1 MTPDLENTSPP
12 PAPALCWFC
21 EAEPSGK
28 CQCGRPFCV
37 EHAYEQSCL
46 ICSVITGMFE
56 QAGEDEPLS
65 TQIMLGLRTAAGD
78 PYIVL
83 PSALQHKK
91 PLSLPAIEQTIA
103 ALIRAI
109 KDQDDNVRRRAGAV
123 LATTTN
129 SWPSMNPSP
138 LERDTYSI
146 SLLCADQVR
155 RWLLYTLKNARSMRF
170 EPIALAILDKLR
182 TADFHD
188 LYPGIRDN
196 LKTLTVSNLG
206 TRVREVYETMVEFY
220 PTHSPLVNERC
231 ELMAFEHYA
240 RSRGASQ
247 SLGRIYGP
255 LLKHAPILSKMLKKG
270 TWLANQRLY
279 GEWYYGEDEPV

>member
-1 MTPDLENTSPP
+1 MTPDLEHTAPP
-12 PAPALCWFC
+12 YAPEVCWFC
-21 EAEPSGK
+21 ESQAGGK
-28 CQCGRPFCV
+28 CQCGRAFCT
-37 EHAYEQSCL
+37 EHSYESSCL
-46 ICSVITGMFE
+46 ICAVLTGMFE

-83 PSALQHKK
+83 PQALQYKK
-91 PLSLPAIEQTIA
+91 PLSLPAIENTVA
-103 ALIRAI
+103 VLIQAI
-109 KDQDDNVRRRAGAV
+109 KSQDDNVRRRAGGV

-155 RWLLYTLKNARSMRF
+155 RWLLYTLKNARIMRF

-220 PTHSPLVNERC
+220 PTNSPLVNERC

-240 RSRGASQ
+240 RSRGGSN
-247 SLGRIYGP
+247 SLQRIYGP
-255 LLKHAPILSKMLKKG
+255 LMKYSPILGKMLKKG

-279 GEWYYGEDEPV
+279 SEWYYGEDEPV